1 MLKAKHRRYIAVGFN
16 LYKVLKYAKI
26 SYTNRNQVNVV
37 SLGGGNFLE
46 GNVLSWRAGY
56 RIKLSIFQDES
67 NWTLDIYVFHCKYFN
82 SKNLSATHY
91 SLDIQI

>member
-46 GNVLSWRAGY
+46 GNVLS
-56 RIKLSIFQDES
+56 
-67 NWTLDIYVFHCKYFN
+67 
-82 SKNLSATHY
+82 
-91 SLDIQI
+91 